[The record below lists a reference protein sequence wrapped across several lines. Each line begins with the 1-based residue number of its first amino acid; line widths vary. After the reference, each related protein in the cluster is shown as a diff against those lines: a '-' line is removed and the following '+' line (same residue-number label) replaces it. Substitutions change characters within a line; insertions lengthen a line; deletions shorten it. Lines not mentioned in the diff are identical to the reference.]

1 MKLIKSPVR
10 GIIELINKM
19 ISGVITGM
27 NSVIK
32 ALNKIKIP
40 KWVPGIGGKGINIST
55 ISNIPQIPAFAQGG
69 YPETGQLFLAREN
82 GINEM
87 IGRIGSRSAVA
98 NNDQIVEAVSS
109 GVAGAVADVM
119 MAFMGQGSDNA
130 APVLEFT
137 LKTDSETV
145 YRIVQKGKEK
155 YDRRWHVAA
164 EI

>member
-119 MAFMGQGSDNA
+119 MAFMGQSGDNA
-130 APVLEFT
+130 APVLEATF
-137 LKTDSETV
+137 KMDSETL
-145 YRIVQKGKEK
+145 YRAVLKGKEK